1 MTKKWWHGKVAY
13 QIYPKSFNDTTGS
26 GIGDLKG
33 ITEKL
38 DYLKELGVDII
49 WISPCYCSPFAD
61 QGYDISDYYNID
73 PVFGNMDDMYELLA
87 QAKKRDMYILMDLV
101 VNHCSDEHEWFKKAL
116 ADPDGEYGKYF
127 YIEEGKDGK
136 EPNNWR
142 SYFGGSAWEKIP
154 GTNKYYL
161 HLFHKK
167 QPDLNWENPK
177 VREEI
182 YTMINWWLDKGLAGF
197 RIDAI
202 INIKKAL
209 PIIDYCYSPDREDG
223 FVEPHRM
230 LEDAVGVGD
239 FLTELKNETF
249 AKHDAFTVGEV
260 FDEREED
267 IPLFIGDDGYFSSMF
282 DFNETI
288 FGKSRNGWYDCK
300 PITPDDYKRCCFE
313 TQEKLGDI
321 GMISTIIENHDEPRG
336 VSHYIPADELSETA
350 KKFLGTM
357 QFMLRGLPFIYQGQE
372 IGMENVNFTSMDQI
386 DDISTRDQYKVAIE
400 AGLSP
405 EEAFAAVKHYS
416 RDNSRTPFQW
426 DDSKNAGFTTG
437 TPWLMVSPDY
447 KRINAASQI
456 NDPNS
461 LLSYYKKLTAL
472 RKNPEYSETVVYGKT
487 VPYLPEVERLMA
499 FKRVGDNQTLLVL
512 GNFGTKPQTVKLPS
526 KCKKVVLNNVE
537 NVEFVS
543 DTEIKLEG
551 YQAIVIEI

>member
-73 PVFGNMDDMYELLA
+73 PVFGNMDDMDELLA

-101 VNHCSDEHEWFKKAL
+101 VNHCSDEHEWFKKAV

-267 IPLFIGDDGYFSSMF
+267 IPLFIGDNGYFSSMF

-288 FGKSRNGWYDCK
+288 FGKSRNGWYDSK

-405 EEAFAAVKHYS
+405 KEAFKIVKHYS

-426 DDSKNAGFTTG
+426 DTSENAGFTTG
-437 TPWLMVSPDY
+437 KPWLMVNPDY
-447 KRINAASQI
+447 KRINVASQI

-461 LLSYYKKLTAL
+461 VLSYYKKLTAL

-512 GNFGTKPQTVKLPS
+512 GNFSTKPQTVKLPS